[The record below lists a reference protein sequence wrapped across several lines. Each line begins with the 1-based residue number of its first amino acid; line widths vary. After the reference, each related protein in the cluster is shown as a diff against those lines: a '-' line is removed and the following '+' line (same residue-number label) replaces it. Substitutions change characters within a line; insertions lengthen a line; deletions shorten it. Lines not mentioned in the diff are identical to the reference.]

1 MCSMRRQKWSAS
13 KVLEERSGQGVVEWW
28 VAGRGARVWTACGE
42 RGCVLH
48 DKQAGMVTGVDMGV
62 SCASITK

>member
-1 MCSMRRQKWSAS
+1 MSKEWNGGWLGEGLGCGRQ
-13 KVLEERSGQGVVEWW
+13 W
-28 VAGRGARVWTACGE
+28 VSQR
-42 RGCVLH
+42 VLH